1 MRHPYHLSLESVLE
15 EPLAFE
21 FELPIPVAQIDR
33 EPLLELS
40 PVRLAGTVS
49 RIEQGHALEA
59 RVSWNG
65 RLECSRCLAPYPYES
80 EEAFTIVLLPRRP
93 AVDGE
98 VALQKNDL
106 DVSFYDDPTVSVVPI
121 AEERVQMA
129 IPMKPLCREDCK
141 GLCPRCG
148 QDRNVSTCNCSL
160 EETDPRWDAL
170 RALRR

>member
-1 MRHPYHLSLESVLE
+1 
-15 EPLAFE
+15 
-21 FELPIPVAQIDR
+21 
-33 EPLLELS
+33 
-40 PVRLAGTVS
+40 
-49 RIEQGHALEA
+49 
-59 RVSWNG
+59 
-65 RLECSRCLAPYPYES
+65 
-80 EEAFTIVLLPRRP
+80 VLLPRRP

-106 DVSFYDDPTVSVVPI
+106 DVSFYDDPTVPVVPI

-148 QDRNVSTCNCSL
+148 QDRNVLTCNCSL